1 MTVLQ
6 MHRRIR
12 ELDNQIEM
20 EGYAMERDPGRG
32 ASRMRILRAERKH
45 IAKELDDFYDDPI
58 TQSISL

>member
-12 ELDNQIEM
+12 ELDNRIEM

-32 ASRMRILRAERKH
+32 ASRMWILRAERKQ
-45 IAKELDDFYDDPI
+45 IVKELDDFYGDPI